1 MNEEYR
7 EQYLMHYGVKGMRW
21 GIRRK
26 RKSSNSNVR
35 KKSSDDEAKKKA
47 SNSKARKKEKV
58 TAMDDAELQRRLA
71 RLRMETE
78 LERLTKQQS
87 TAKIDSIVKNLG
99 TVATLTTSAI
109 TIYNNMDKIMTIAE
123 KISKKG

>member
-35 KKSSDDEAKKKA
+35 KK
-47 SNSKARKKEKV
+47 RKV
-58 TAMDDAELQRRLA
+58 TTMDDAELQRRLA

-78 LERLTKQQS
+78 LERLTNQQS
-87 TAKIDSIVKNLG
+87 TAKIDFIVKNIG
-99 TVATLTTSAI
+99 TVVTLTSSAI
-109 TIYNNMDKIMTIAE
+109 AIYNNMDKILTIAE

>member
-7 EQYLMHYGVKGMRW
+7 EQYLMHYGIKGMRW

-26 RKSSNSNVR
+26 RKSSSSKVR
-35 KKSSDDEAKKKA
+35 KNSSVDEANKKA
-47 SNSKARKKEKV
+47 SNSKATKKEKV
-58 TAMDDAELQRRLA
+58 TKMDDAELQRILT

-109 TIYNNMDKIMTIAE
+109 TIYNNMDKIMTMAE

>member
-26 RKSSNSNVR
+26 RKSS
-35 KKSSDDEAKKKA
+35 DDEAKKKA

-58 TAMDDAELQRRLA
+58 TTMDDAELQRRLA

-78 LERLTKQQS
+78 LDRLTKQQS
-87 TAKIDSIVKNLG
+87 TAKIDYIVKNIG
-99 TVATLTTSAI
+99 TVVTLTSSALA
-109 TIYNNMDKIMTIAE
+109 IYNNMDKIMTIAE

>member
-26 RKSSNSNVR
+26 RKSSSSKVR
-35 KKSSDDEAKKKA
+35 QKYSDDEAQKKA
-47 SNSKARKKEKV
+47 SNSTARKKEKV
-58 TAMDDAELQRRLA
+58 TTMDDAELQRRLA

>member
-35 KKSSDDEAKKKA
+35 KKSSDDEAKEKA
-47 SNSKARKKEKV
+47 SNSNVRKKRKV
-58 TAMDDAELQRRLA
+58 TTMDDAELQRRLT

-78 LERLTKQQS
+78 LERLTNQQS
-87 TAKIDSIVKNLG
+87 TAKIDFIVKNIG
-99 TVATLTTSAI
+99 TVVTLTSSAI
-109 TIYNNMDKIMTIAE
+109 AIYNNMDKILSIAE